1 MPPPQKKVLLIKLLK
16 SSFKVF
22 LPHTVLDL
30 EVGVVSEGYK
40 MVSEGYK
47 MFHKIGSIFPQWF
60 YIGSNKE
67 KCKNWKIMKIISPK
81 LLLLKLLVMHPIYYN
96 SYLNEERKCNRW
108 WRRKVLHFLLK
119 FNALIPLRYLRIYN
133 IIHKETWHVTS
144 SKKLT

>member
-60 YIGSNKE
+60 YLGN
-67 KCKNWKIMKIISPK
+67 N
-81 LLLLKLLVMHPIYYN
+81 
-96 SYLNEERKCNRW
+96 
-108 WRRKVLHFLLK
+108 
-119 FNALIPLRYLRIYN
+119 
-133 IIHKETWHVTS
+133 
-144 SKKLT
+144 